1 MQRQSHRKEIDAE
14 QRFAT
19 GTTETAPINARADEV
34 AELVHDLKT
43 PLATIALETYLL
55 EHKLTPSDEVARAAV
70 ARIAS
75 NVEFL
80 DRMVQDILDLSAL
93 DAGQLE
99 LRRQPTELRALV
111 EHVVERVTPSRDRG
125 RVVVDPGPRVVL
137 DIDDLRIE
145 RVVANLLGNA
155 LKYAPSCTGIVL
167 RLEVGPRS
175 ALLSVADAGPGMTPG
190 EMKHV
195 FDKYR
200 RGATARAHEGW
211 GLGLYVSKLL
221 VEAHGGRIGIASEL
235 GRGSRFFFELPT
247 S

>member
-1 MQRQSHRKEIDAE
+1 MQPER
-14 QRFAT
+14 RFPL
-19 GTTETAPINARADEV
+19 GTTETTAVDPRTDEV
-34 AELVHDLKT
+34 AELVHDLKS

-55 EHKLTPSDEVARAAV
+55 EQKLAPGDEVARAAV

-125 RVVVDPGPRVVL
+125 RVVVEPGPRVVL

-167 RLEVGPRS
+167 RLDVGPTS
-175 ALLSVADAGPGMTPG
+175 VMLSVADAGPGMTPG
-190 EMKHV
+190 ELKHV

-200 RGATARAHEGW
+200 RGTAAHAREGW

-221 VEAHGGRIGIASEL
+221 VEAHDGRIGVASEL
-235 GRGSRFFFELPT
+235 GRGSRFFFELPM